1 MNILYKM
8 RKQLKGSDWPWR
20 SAVVCMWCVVLWCAE
35 PEAAPE
41 TVSGCCKLHR
51 SGKHGNCEQYLILI
65 KLVHH

>member
-41 TVSGCCKLHR
+41 TVVAVNYIVVENMET
-51 SGKHGNCEQYLILI
+51 GNNI
-65 KLVHH
+65 